1 MQNRE
6 LGTSGITV
14 SAVCLG
20 TMTFGEQT
28 PEADAHRIM
37 DMAVD
42 GGVNFFDA
50 AENYPV
56 PPNATTR
63 GRTEEQVGNWLKARG
78 NRAKVTIATK
88 VIGRGAREPHIRGG
102 VSRPDKKNIAEAID
116 GSLKRLQTGHI
127 DLYQLHFPDRSTN
140 TFEKLG
146 YAHDPEDK
154 SVPFAE
160 TVAVFGELIKAGK
173 IRAFGVSNETPWG
186 MLRYLRL
193 AENDKSLPRVASIQ
207 NPYSL
212 VNRAFDV
219 GLAELCIN
227 ENVPLLGYSPLGF
240 GGLAGKY
247 LDGARPSDARLTKFQ
262 GGWVRYLWPRAQAA
276 HKAYVELAKKHG
288 ISPAGMALAFA
299 VTRPFMGA
307 VIIGARTPAQ
317 VKENLELIEKTK
329 LSPEVL
335 QGIDAIHGDNPNPVL
350 K

>member
-1 MQNRE
+1 MQNRT

-28 PEADAHRIM
+28 LENDAHRIL

-63 GRTEEQVGNWLKARG
+63 GRTEEQLGNWVKARG
-78 NRAKVTIATK
+78 NRAKVAIATK
-88 VIGRGAREPHIRGG
+88 VIGRGQREPHIRGG
-102 VSRPDKKNIAEAID
+102 VSRPDRKNITEALD
-116 GSLKRLQTGHI
+116 GSLKRLKTDHI
-127 DLYQLHFPDRSTN
+127 DLYQLHFPDRLTN

-146 YAHDPEDK
+146 YAHNAGDK
-154 SVPFAE
+154 SVPIAE
-160 TVAVFGELIKAGK
+160 TLGVFGELIAAGK

-186 MLRYLRL
+186 MLQYLRL
-193 AENDKSLPRVASIQ
+193 AERDKSLPRVASIQ

-212 VNRAFDV
+212 VNRAFEV
-219 GLAELCIN
+219 GLAELSIQ

-240 GGLAGKY
+240 GGLTGKY
-247 LDGARPSDARLTKFQ
+247 LDGARPEGARLTKYA

-276 HKAYVELAKKHG
+276 HKAYVDLAKKHG
-288 ISPAGMALAFA
+288 LSPAGMALAFA
-299 VTRPFMGA
+299 ITRPFMGA
-307 VIIGARTPAQ
+307 VIVGARTPAQ
-317 VKENLELIEKTK
+317 VEENLELIARTK
-329 LSPEVL
+329 LSPEIL